1 MKDIIWDK
9 LSGFD
14 RFIFLFGWLAAMQVG
29 FWIILV
35 VIYLINKDKKGCRDF
50 FNPTTLKVPYIFG
63 WVNLI
68 ILSLVLVAGL
78 FFLLIVLPVSV
89 TRMLN

>member
-1 MKDIIWDK
+1 MKDIVWDK

-14 RFIFLFGWLAAMQVG
+14 RFIFLFGWLAAMHVG
-29 FWIILV
+29 FWITLV
-35 VIYLINKDKKGCRDF
+35 IVYLINKDKKGCRDF

-63 WVNLI
+63 WINLI

-89 TRMLN
+89 VRYA